1 MSRLLLTPESDW
13 ELVDGHQD
21 VRGFDAVDARGDIV
35 GRVAALVVDT
45 ASELVSA
52 IVLDS
57 GDEVPTLDVT
67 IGDRVVYLA
76 GAIPG
81 SATVPGVPETL
92 VHHRVVRR
100 TVVPTVEIVDVVT
113 PASGVWIDTPAP

>member
-1 MSRLLLTPESDW
+1 MSRILLTPESDW

-45 ASELVSA
+45 DSELVSS
-52 IVLDS
+52 IMLDS

-81 SATVPGVPETL
+81 AATVPDVPEAL

-100 TVVPTVEIVDVVT
+100 TVVPTVEIVETLT
-113 PASGVWIDTPAP
+113 PSSGAWTDSPAQ